1 MELTILLAKVL
12 GSYMVIGGVAL
23 LVRRRFFMSAFSSL
37 VEDKASRFLLAAVD
51 VLVGLLIINIHNDWS
66 SLPAGIV
73 TFVGWSA
80 LAKGVISMFLKDA
93 SLEKFAAAF
102 RAKKW
107 YLPEAI
113 VVVVVGVYLVAFGFG
128 WF

>member
-23 LVRRRFFMSAFSSL
+23 LVRKRFFMSAFSSL
-37 VEDKASRFLLAAVD
+37 IEDKGPRFILAAVD
-51 VLVGLLIINIHNDWS
+51 VLVGLLVINVHNDWS

-73 TFVGWSA
+73 TFIGWAA
-80 LAKGVISMFLKDA
+80 LAKGVISMFIKDA
-93 SLEKFAAAF
+93 SLEKFATAF
-102 RAKKW
+102 RTKKW
-107 YLPEAI
+107 YLPEALVVI
-113 VVVVVGVYLVAFGFG
+113 VVGLYLAAFGFG